1 MDLQRTISE
10 TVELF
15 RPLEKAISETVIP
28 SILGREISVS
38 DRDVLALPLIEGWV
52 YKTQYLQL
60 TENTRPLQL
69 LLLVRSFLS
78 SFSHK
83 NRTHPNLT
91 ERQ

>member
-60 TENTRPLQL
+60 TQNTRPLQ
-69 LLLVRSFLS
+69 LLVRSFLS